1 MTVLEQM
8 AGWVATERSEPL
20 SQSSGQRLAVHL
32 LDTVGAWI
40 AGRATDE
47 GAMLARLVSS
57 PGQPVPL
64 LERHALDLIVLGV
77 AATRLTEIDD
87 FHMASCTTPGSVV
100 VPTAL
105 VMSAHM
111 PERNARTFTGAL
123 SAGYEVMTWF
133 GVAVG
138 GPSLPHRGFWPT
150 YLAAPLCSAAV
161 TSRLLELDATKTADA
176 LAIALTMTSGAPGRP
191 AGASPR
197 WLLLGLAAR
206 AGCEAAIAAAQGY
219 AGDRTLLDGD
229 WIERTHGFTCD
240 TRPLLAA
247 ADGEGAVGALSLKAY
262 CAAKQTVAAI
272 DAFRDLLRAGVTL
285 DAIVSVRVA
294 VPRAY
299 AEMIGHRNTGTR
311 VGRITSVAY
320 QLALAAYRPDELDNI
335 ARPNLCAD
343 PEMAAFIERVEVVAD
358 KSLEQYYPQRW
369 PARVE
374 ARLKDGRT
382 ESKLVLDA
390 RGDPP
395 RFSEIDVR
403 AKFHRLAD
411 RVIGNSAAN
420 ELADACLAATERDDA
435 LATLCT
441 KLVV

>member
-8 AGWVATERSEPL
+8 AEWVAAEGSEPL
-20 SQSSGQRLAVHL
+20 SQSMGQRLAVHL

-40 AGRATDE
+40 AGRATDD
-47 GAMLARLVSS
+47 GAMLARLASS
-57 PGQPVPL
+57 PAQPVPL
-64 LERHALDLIVLGV
+64 LDRQALDRIVLGV
-77 AATRLTEIDD
+77 ATTRLTEIDD
-87 FHMASCTTPGSVV
+87 IHMASCTTPGSVV

-105 VMSAHM
+105 VVSAHM

-123 SAGYEVMTWF
+123 SAGYEVMTRF
-133 GVAVG
+133 GVAVD
-138 GPSLPHRGFWPT
+138 GPALLHRGFWPT
-150 YLAAPLCSAAV
+150 YLAAPLSAAAV
-161 TSRLLELDATKTADA
+161 ASRLLGLDAMKTADA

-191 AGASPR
+191 VGVSPR

-206 AGCEAAIAAAQGY
+206 AGCEAAIAAAEGY

-229 WIERTHGFTCD
+229 WMERTHGVKCD

-247 ADGEGAVGALSLKAY
+247 AAGDGAVGALSLKPY

-272 DAFRDLLRAGVTL
+272 DGFRDLLRAGVAP
-285 DAIVSVRVA
+285 DAIASVRVA
-294 VPRAY
+294 VPPAY
-299 AEMIGHRNTGTR
+299 AEMIGHRNTGMR

-320 QLALAAYRPDELDNI
+320 QLALAAHRPDELDNV
-335 ARPNLCAD
+335 ARPNLSAD
-343 PEMAAFIERVEVVAD
+343 PEIAAFMERVEVVAD

-374 ARLKDGRT
+374 ARLKDGRS

-411 RVIGNSAAN
+411 RVIGKSAAN
-420 ELADACLAATERDDA
+420 ELAEACLAATERDDA
-435 LATLCT
+435 LAILCA
-441 KLVV
+441 KLTT